1 MNLFLPMATGPFF
14 SLDNTDFVVLLGFL
28 IFVGV
33 LLYFGVP
40 KLITSKLD
48 ARAEEIRNELDEAR
62 TMREDAQSLLAEFEK
77 RKEEVSDQAASIV
90 AAAKSEGE
98 SALAAAKADLEAT
111 MARRLNAATEQIA
124 SAEQAAVREVRDRA
138 VAVAVKA
145 AAEVIAQ
152 KMNATQA
159 DALIDKAIAE
169 VKGKLH

>member
-1 MNLFLPMATGPFF
+1 MATGPFF